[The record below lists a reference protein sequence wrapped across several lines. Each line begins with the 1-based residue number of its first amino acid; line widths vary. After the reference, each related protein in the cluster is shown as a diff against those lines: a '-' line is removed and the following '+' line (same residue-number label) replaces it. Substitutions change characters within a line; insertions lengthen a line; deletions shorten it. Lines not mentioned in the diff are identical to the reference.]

1 LRDLKTYD
9 VIVMGGGPAGSVAA
23 RYLASAGCLVA
34 LLEKSDFHLPRV
46 GEMLSPEGH
55 HALARLGLWD
65 TVAPDCCREVPGVLS
80 LWGDA
85 IPRSQDF
92 ICNPL
97 GPAWALD
104 RAGFDERLF
113 ASAGDKAAEL
123 FPGWHAR
130 AVDHDAEGW
139 TILAT
144 HDSGATREWRT
155 RMLVNAAGR
164 GAPLNSPGRRRVRSD
179 LQVALVGRFLREN
192 NEVPGDPRLIIEA
205 TEQGWCYALS
215 LPRGRAVATLFTD
228 PDLARSSTGRTSFFS
243 ASIRRTTIVAKHVC
257 KWIPVEDIVLTPAEC
272 SVAANPVG
280 YLALAIGDA
289 AMTVDP
295 LCGHGI
301 AHAIDSAIN
310 GAEAILSFFAGRHDA
325 LDEFA
330 NRTAAIFAHH
340 HRQKIRTYGLE
351 RRWPRSIYWSRRFFD
366 SPSADEL
373 SSEKASAP
381 FLAPAS
387 V

>member
-1 LRDLKTYD
+1 
-9 VIVMGGGPAGSVAA
+9 MGGGPAGSVAA
-23 RYLASAGCLVA
+23 RHLASAGCLVA
-34 LLEKSDFHLPRV
+34 LLEKSDFHHPRV
-46 GEMLSPEGH
+46 GEMLSPEGR

-65 TVAPDCCREVPGVLS
+65 TVASDCCREVPGVLS

-113 ASAGDKAAEL
+113 ASAGDQAAEL
-123 FPGWHAR
+123 FPGWHAS
-130 AVDHDAEGW
+130 AVEHDADGW

-144 HDSGATREWRT
+144 HRSGATREWRT

-164 GAPLNSPGRRRVRSD
+164 GAPVNAPGRRRVRSD
-179 LQVALVGRFLREN
+179 LQVALVGRFFREK

-205 TEQGWCYALS
+205 TEHGWCYALS
-215 LPRGRAVATLFTD
+215 LPHGRAVAALFTD
-228 PDLARSSTGRTSFFS
+228 PDLVRSSTGRTSFFS
-243 ASIRRTTIVAKHVC
+243 ASVRRTTVVAQHVC
-257 KWIPVEDIVLTPAEC
+257 KWIPCEDIVVTPAEC
-272 SVAANPVG
+272 SVAAKHVG

-301 AHAIDSAIN
+301 AHAIDSAIH
-310 GAEAILSFFAGRHDA
+310 GAEAILSFFAGHHDA

-330 NRTAAIFAHH
+330 NRTAEIFAHH
-340 HRQKIRTYGLE
+340 LHQRIRTYSLE
-351 RRWPRSIYWSRRFFD
+351 RRWPRSIYWSRRFLD
-366 SPSADEL
+366 SPSTNDPPDRDTPTP
-373 SSEKASAP
+373 SSI
-381 FLAPAS
+381 PAL